1 MMLLSAFSTPYNV
14 SGSPAQGTQSAAH
27 TDGTWAWYERERS
40 HAIPPPPSLQLKTTA
55 LPAHGGSC
63 DALGNTGVSTE
74 AWGKWMKEGAREWL
88 GAGEGPIDG
97 WLRMG
102 DERLL
107 KEGGNV

>member
-14 SGSPAQGTQSAAH
+14 SGSPAQGTQNAAH
-27 TDGTWAWYERERS
+27 TDGTWAWYEREESRYP
-40 HAIPPPPSLQLKTTA
+40 ATTLTPAQTTA